1 MGNVCDLAISND
13 KGVLGRRKIAGHPA
27 LALIASFVH
36 VPEDLAWVNGGV
48 EVVDELFLPMETAAG
63 VYASGTSLGDGVL
76 KPLPVVDLD
85 VLAVWGSLRVL
96 LGPRVVEDTPDLFQ
110 QRLSCIPLVTTC
122 QQNKHS
128 EGQNDNLFQK
138 LTIQCSA

>member
-1 MGNVCDLAISND
+1 M
-13 KGVLGRRKIAGHPA
+13 
-27 LALIASFVH
+27 
-36 VPEDLAWVNGGV
+36 NGGV

-110 QRLSCIPLVTTC
+110 QRLPCIPLVTTC